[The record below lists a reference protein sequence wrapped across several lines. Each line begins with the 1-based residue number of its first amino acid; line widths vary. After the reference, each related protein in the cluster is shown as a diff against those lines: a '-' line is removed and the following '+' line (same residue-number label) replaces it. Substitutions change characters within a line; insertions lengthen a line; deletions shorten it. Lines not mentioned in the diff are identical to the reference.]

1 MEKPQITILSL
12 HISERPNFV
21 TRHPVYTAEITYSQ
35 SDVDYSLKV
44 SGEGSTHPEAL
55 QDAVRAMN
63 WDIALDSTFSSDE
76 VNLLKV
82 AHQLYV
88 EQGESSTWY
97 MENVLAQ
104 LSKVNMQMHVE
115 SNAVRILAKEKLLLR
130 YDDVARTLFRL
141 SDFGKYIVESHPQF
155 KTTG

>member
-76 VNLLKV
+76 VDLLKV

-88 EQGESSTWY
+88 EQGPSTWY

-104 LSKVNMQMHVE
+104 LGKVNMQMHVE

-155 KTTG
+155 LEQ

>member
-21 TRHPVYTAEITYSQ
+21 TRHLVYTAEITYSQ

-76 VNLLKV
+76 VDLLKV

-88 EQGESSTWY
+88 EQGPSTWY

-104 LSKVNMQMHVE
+104 LGTVNMQMHVE

-155 KTTG
+155 LEQ